1 MNLPRLLTI
10 VTTVFGILMFASC
23 RDSENCEKPPTD
35 SAFKKNTYYAV
46 QDTANGWEE
55 GIYYN
60 GTFLMAHANKKKAQL
75 FIILTIRSTI
85 RTRVSYLRLIPRTIT
100 S

>member
-1 MNLPRLLTI
+1 MNVPRLLTI

-23 RDSENCEKPPTD
+23 QDSENCEKPPTD

-55 GIYYN
+55 GI
-60 GTFLMAHANKKKAQL
+60 
-75 FIILTIRSTI
+75 
-85 RTRVSYLRLIPRTIT
+85 
-100 S
+100 